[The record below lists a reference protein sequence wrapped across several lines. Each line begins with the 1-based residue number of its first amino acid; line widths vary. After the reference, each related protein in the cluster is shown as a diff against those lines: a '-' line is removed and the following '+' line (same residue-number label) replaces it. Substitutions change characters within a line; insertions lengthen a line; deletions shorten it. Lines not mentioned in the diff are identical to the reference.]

1 MPWERPATRH
11 VAAGV
16 HGPACGALRCLAMP
30 PTQPTRRW
38 TPGYR
43 RLWSATAT
51 SAVGTGM
58 TTAAIPLVAALRPD
72 SEFLLG
78 AVAAAGLLPGLLLSI
93 PAGVA
98 ADRWDRRRIMIWADL
113 VRAVAIAA
121 AALVLATSTLPA
133 VALAALAF
141 VVGAGETLF
150 ITASQSTLPSL
161 VADDA
166 LDEANGHLQAATD
179 GGREFVGPPIGS
191 WLFHLVKWAPFAGDA
206 VTYAASAA
214 ILAGVPPTA
223 DAPASPSPASPSRA
237 SPAAPDGSAGH
248 GDGIGPAWRFLR
260 GHRTLAVLAGA
271 LVVLSMSGAAVLA
284 LLVLVVTER
293 WGLDDAWFGV
303 ALTLVA
309 CGATLAGMLAG
320 AVRRLLSARATMSL
334 ARRRAVATVLKRHK
348 MLLMEDVVHAA
359 AMAEPLPA
367 IASML
372 PEQSFLLSSFSKVL
386 APGLR
391 VGYLEASAPWLDKVA
406 ASIRADCWM
415 VAPLLPEILT
425 RWLVSGRAGEL
436 IAHQRAAI
444 HERLAL
450 ATRCLRGLGFRSAPD
465 LPHLYMPL
473 PEPWTVPQFTA
484 ALRNAGVLVRTMDH
498 FAAGRHAPPNAVR
511 ISLNAAPTLD
521 VLRQGLQ
528 ALASVRH
535 AGVDSTTG
543 QQPLVVG

>member
-260 GHRTLAVLAGA
+260 GHRTLTVLAGA

-334 ARRRAVATVLKRHK
+334 AVAVNAVSYLVIGAAGALAAIPALVAWGIAVTLGNITSVGIRQRAVPPALLGRVMGLFRAALGAGGVVGATLGGVLAGATTVGTVAVVAGAVQLPVAVVLLVALPHEPRRRSTA
-348 MLLMEDVVHAA
+348 
-359 AMAEPLPA
+359 
-367 IASML
+367 
-372 PEQSFLLSSFSKVL
+372 
-386 APGLR
+386 
-391 VGYLEASAPWLDKVA
+391 
-406 ASIRADCWM
+406 
-415 VAPLLPEILT
+415 
-425 RWLVSGRAGEL
+425 
-436 IAHQRAAI
+436 
-444 HERLAL
+444 
-450 ATRCLRGLGFRSAPD
+450 RG
-465 LPHLYMPL
+465 
-473 PEPWTVPQFTA
+473 
-484 ALRNAGVLVRTMDH
+484 
-498 FAAGRHAPPNAVR
+498 
-511 ISLNAAPTLD
+511 
-521 VLRQGLQ
+521 
-528 ALASVRH
+528 
-535 AGVDSTTG
+535 
-543 QQPLVVG
+543 

>member
-309 CGATLAGMLAG
+309 CGGAAPEAPVAPAVDVNSAELSLPDTVFSFGDAGAHVTAACDFANTTFALVHWGRDRAVGFRKESIVHRQTGAQAKFFGFADRGEIRVGANADINVIDFGRLRLDPPRLLHDFPGGAKRLHQGASGYIATLVNGVPTVEADELTG
-320 AVRRLLSARATMSL
+320 A
-334 ARRRAVATVLKRHK
+334 
-348 MLLMEDVVHAA
+348 
-359 AMAEPLPA
+359 LPGR
-367 IASML
+367 I
-372 PEQSFLLSSFSKVL
+372 
-386 APGLR
+386 LR
-391 VGYLEASAPWLDKVA
+391 S
-406 ASIRADCWM
+406 
-415 VAPLLPEILT
+415 
-425 RWLVSGRAGEL
+425 
-436 IAHQRAAI
+436 
-444 HERLAL
+444 
-450 ATRCLRGLGFRSAPD
+450 
-465 LPHLYMPL
+465 
-473 PEPWTVPQFTA
+473 
-484 ALRNAGVLVRTMDH
+484 
-498 FAAGRHAPPNAVR
+498 
-511 ISLNAAPTLD
+511 
-521 VLRQGLQ
+521 
-528 ALASVRH
+528 
-535 AGVDSTTG
+535 
-543 QQPLVVG
+543 